1 MNNQS
6 FRYRLRRLIGAF
18 GLLVGGNFAF
28 ATGYWIL
35 NQGRNNPD
43 GSPIGYIQCLY
54 MTVVTTFTV
63 GYGELVPIVT
73 ALDRIY
79 TMLVITVGIGTI
91 GYALSQMTA
100 FIVEGNL
107 QNILERRKMD
117 KRIRALHDHFLVC
130 GSGDVGRYVID
141 ELVETRRP
149 LLVIDSD
156 EEQLKKAIGDR
167 PILYVVGDATDE
179 DVLVRAG
186 AKVASGVICTLQND
200 RDNLVLAM
208 TCRQIN
214 PKLRIVAKAHDIKLL
229 ERLRQAGADAVVS
242 PQFIGGLRLVSEMVR
257 PTVVTFLD
265 QMLRER
271 DVTLRVEEVQIAAG
285 SRMAGKR
292 LSEID
297 LEQRGMSAM
306 ALKAPGSDKFVYVP
320 ARDSLLAAGCTII
333 VLGDAERVT
342 TLRAEAAGV

>member
-6 FRYRLRRLIGAF
+6 FRDRLRRLIGAF
-18 GLLVGGNFAF
+18 GLLVAGNFAF

-35 NQGRNNPD
+35 NRGRMNPD
-43 GSPIGYIQCLY
+43 GSPIGYIQSLY

-63 GYGELVPIVT
+63 GYGELVPVVT
-73 ALDRIY
+73 AFDRVY
-79 TMLVITVGIGTI
+79 TMLVITVGIGTF
-91 GYALSQMTA
+91 GYTLSQMTA

-107 QNILERRKMD
+107 RNILERRKME
-117 KRIRALHDHFLVC
+117 KRIRILHDHFLVC
-130 GSGDVGRYVID
+130 GCGDVGRYVID
-141 ELVETRRP
+141 ELAVTRRS
-149 LLVIDSD
+149 LVVIDAD
-156 EEQLKKAIGDR
+156 DEQLRKVIGDR
-167 PILYVVGDATDE
+167 PILYIVGDATDE

-186 AKVASGVICTLQND
+186 AKVASGVICALQND

-229 ERLRQAGADAVVS
+229 ERLRQAGADAAVS

-265 QMLRER
+265 QMLRESGGAM
-271 DVTLRVEEVQIAAG
+271 RVEEVRIAAG

-292 LSEID
+292 LDEID

-306 ALKAPGSDKFVYVP
+306 ALKAPDSDTFVYVP
-320 ARDSLLAAGCTII
+320 ARDSVLTAGCTLI

-342 TLRAEAAGV
+342 TLRKEAAGA